1 MDDLLKLMV
10 FTDIIRKK
18 RDKALTEKIKKLKF
32 KSNVFSLGGFPSD
45 RFHYNK
51 AIDDVLLLIGY
62 EEEGRTEMAK
72 QKTIDLVKELRHK
85 QILEHVEEYKKTGDT
100 RALEDIEAVNEYYD
114 DVLLDLHATSM
125 VQKFQNYS

>member
-1 MDDLLKLMV
+1 
-10 FTDIIRKK
+10 
-18 RDKALTEKIKKLKF
+18 
-32 KSNVFSLGGFPSD
+32 
-45 RFHYNK
+45 
-51 AIDDVLLLIGY
+51 
-62 EEEGRTEMAK
+62 MAK

-114 DVLLDLHATSM
+114 DVFLDLHATSM

>member
-1 MDDLLKLMV
+1 
-10 FTDIIRKK
+10 
-18 RDKALTEKIKKLKF
+18 
-32 KSNVFSLGGFPSD
+32 
-45 RFHYNK
+45 
-51 AIDDVLLLIGY
+51 
-62 EEEGRTEMAK
+62 MAK
-72 QKTIDLVKELRHK
+72 QKTIDLVKELRHT